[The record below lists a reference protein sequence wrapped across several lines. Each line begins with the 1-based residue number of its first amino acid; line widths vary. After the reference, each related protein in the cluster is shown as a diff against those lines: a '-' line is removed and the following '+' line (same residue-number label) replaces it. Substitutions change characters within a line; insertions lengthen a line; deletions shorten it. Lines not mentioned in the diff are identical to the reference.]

1 MENYDAQ
8 PDLTDQP
15 LKSPDLE
22 LYTDDSS
29 FVKNDVRH
37 EGFVIVTEFGILRS
51 GPLPP
56 NTSAQLAEFVALTE
70 ALKLS
75 KE

>member
-1 MENYDAQ
+1 
-8 PDLTDQP
+8 LIDQP
-15 LKSPDLE
+15 LKNPDLE
-22 LYTDDSS
+22 LYTNSSS
-29 FVKNDVRH
+29 FAKSGVRH
-37 EGFVIVTEFGILRS
+37 VRFAVVTEFGILRS